1 MQTSNCGNPNTVWTR
16 SGAARSDRRAIRN
29 PPSAIRN
36 QTPLATRR
44 GVTLLELLAV
54 IIIIVTVTAATIPAL
69 LPALANRRVRE
80 ASRMVNVFFAGA
92 RNRAL
97 QTGRPVGVMLERF
110 NGLPDA
116 AMTLSYC
123 EVPPPYSGDVINS
136 TIHISQGKVTK
147 FDMGDQGWQ
156 GVVRQGDLLK
166 LNYQGNLYR
175 LTGTTDAQ
183 GFLQSPSS
191 NNWQLV
197 HVTAPPGSPLP
208 GTPNDLV
215 VPFQIFRAPVK
226 LASGSIQLPE
236 GTVVDLYFSGFDWP
250 AAAGDP
256 VRTSGTWTFQP
267 NPALGSDPYPV
278 AITFNP
284 NGSVHK
290 VWCYNNDLFA
300 NNPGW
305 GPQDPITPIH
315 LLIGRR
321 ELLPP
326 TTSPKNDPNKADYN
340 WQDPSNL
347 WVSINGQTG
356 LVATTENA
364 VPNNPGDPVYQQLL
378 DVRRFARESHT
389 MGGR

>member
-1 MQTSNCGNPNTVWTR
+1 MHANVRSRSPYAAAAKRPQAGRLTPVLAAVPPRSALRTPTSPLASR
-16 SGAARSDRRAIRN
+16 SGI
-29 PPSAIRN
+29 
-36 QTPLATRR
+36 
-44 GVTLLELLAV
+44 TLLELLAV

-92 RNRAL
+92 RNRAM

-123 EVPPPYSGDVINS
+123 EVPPPYAGDTATS
-136 TIHISQGKVTK
+136 KIHIASGQVDRFTTS
-147 FDMGDQGWQ
+147 DVGWT
-156 GVVRQGDLLK
+156 GLIRQGDLLK
-166 LNYQGNLYR
+166 LNYQGHLYR

-183 GFLQSPSS
+183 GFLLAPTA
-191 NNWQLV
+191 NNWKLN
-197 HVTAPPGSPLP
+197 HVTAPAGTPLP
-208 GTPNDLV
+208 GGSAGID
-215 VPFQIFRAPVK
+215 VPFQISPVK

-236 GTVVDLYFSGFDWP
+236 GVVIDLTASGFD
-250 AAAGDP
+250 AADTTNAVVGA
-256 VRTSGTWTFQP
+256 WTFRP
-267 NPALGSDPYPV
+267 SSASDTNPV

-284 NGSVHK
+284 SGSLHK
-290 VWCYNNDLFA
+290 VWCYDTMGSFVPTA
-300 NNPGW
+300 F
-305 GPQDPITPIH
+305 DPITPIH

-321 ELLPP
+321 ELLPLPSPVP
-326 TTSPKNDPNKADYN
+326 TPPFPDPNKAYFN
-340 WQDPSNL
+340 WQDPTNL

-356 LVATTENA
+356 LVATAENA
-364 VPNNPGDPVYQQLL
+364 VPNNPSDPVYTQLL